1 MTPHGLQSG
10 LCRAWF
16 LLADPEPLLP
26 PKASGSISSQPQGG
40 RSYCSRSKRGT
51 GRKLRRMLEEG
62 RASELPVRGERK
74 MVAGGAKDG
83 SGGSIHS
90 QQERGCWGGRVRK
103 GGAAAG
109 RQLAGSITVLS
120 PLVQIGGDNAG
131 ALEPN
136 LPSLPTSASSSGTL
150 AQSLGPSELISSP
163 GNVA

>member
-1 MTPHGLQSG
+1 M
-10 LCRAWF
+10 
-16 LLADPEPLLP
+16 
-26 PKASGSISSQPQGG
+26 
-40 RSYCSRSKRGT
+40 
-51 GRKLRRMLEEG
+51 
-62 RASELPVRGERK
+62 
-74 MVAGGAKDG
+74 
-83 SGGSIHS
+83 
-90 QQERGCWGGRVRK
+90 RK